1 MKSFLIKLFL
11 FISIP
16 FSLILI
22 FESLIWINKT
32 DIFSEQKMSPIFLNK
47 YAQSDWLNNL
57 KNDKPKILLGGNST
71 VRYGLN
77 CRLLNSLNKDSL
89 SFINIGFDARDPIET
104 YFILKHFNLKNV
116 KTFYYGIDPIDY
128 TKAFYKNRP
137 YNYYLDLNIS
147 SCINYFSEHD
157 NLILIRRYKMLLD
170 YYFPSNENYKKTTE
184 IPTELGSTILND
196 PPIDFNDAVFEKF
209 QIEKYGWSQI
219 QFIYLNKIKN
229 LCKEK
234 NIEFYAL
241 IMPRRTDYTVKYIR
255 DCKSIQSEFETK
267 IKNYFKPKHFI
278 GKINQVAFL
287 GDDSK
292 LYENSAHLNAEG
304 QQIFTNMFYN
314 MINKK
319 QYYDFNEP
327 WFKN

>member
-32 DIFSEQKMSPIFLNK
+32 DIFSEQKIVPIFLNK
-47 YAQSDWLNNL
+47 YAQSEWLNNL
-57 KNDKPKILLGGNST
+57 KNDKPKVLLGGNST

-77 CRLLNSLNKDSL
+77 CRLLNKLNKDSL

-184 IPTELGSTILND
+184 IPTELGSTILTD

-219 QFIYLNKIKN
+219 QFLYLNKIKN
-229 LCKEK
+229 LCNEK
-234 NIEFYAL
+234 NI
-241 IMPRRTDYTVKYIR
+241 
-255 DCKSIQSEFETK
+255 QSK
-267 IKNYFKPKHFI
+267 IKSYFKPKHFI
-278 GKINQVAFL
+278 GKINQVAYL

-314 MINKK
+314 MVTKK
-319 QYYDFNEP
+319 QYYNFDEL
-327 WFKN
+327 WYKN